1 MKQLSKI
8 LIAILTGGTLSLFL
22 VSFTIH
28 QKLSDDFLKQLGIS
42 RTDANS
48 KITGSLLDGNL
59 DGADLKNI
67 KNIALGNRAA
77 IAKDLL
83 VYTKQHLGSAAFIKE
98 YNALRERKKPVKSPV
113 QTPEEMQQAI
123 IGNAKKSIAD
133 LEDKLKTADAS
144 TKPMYEK
151 IVATVRQQLQQA
163 EDPNNKSVAGYRKGY
178 PGMVKDNDLHHQQ
191 RIAEWETKYPANHQ
205 LFVKQRLLQFLDE
218 TKDIDF
224 SAALFEKNGIKYFT
238 NPDYER
244 KSYRWKMAFR
254 AGAAVTGTARDFVQE
269 WVQSLP

>member
-1 MKQLSKI
+1 MKQLAKI
-8 LIAILTGGTLSLFL
+8 FIVLLTGGTLLLFL

-28 QKLSDDFLKQLGIS
+28 KKMADDFLKQLGIS
-42 RTDANS
+42 RADANS
-48 KITGSLLDGNL
+48 KITGSLLDGNV

-67 KNIALGNRAA
+67 KNIALGNRTAV
-77 IAKDLL
+77 AKELL
-83 VYTKQHLGSAAFIKE
+83 AYTKQHLGSAAFIKE

-123 IGNAKKSIAD
+123 VGNAKKSIAD
-133 LEDKLKTADAS
+133 LEDKLKKADAS
-144 TKPMYEK
+144 TRPMYEK

-178 PGMVKDNDLHHQQ
+178 PGMVKNNDLHHQQ
-191 RIAEWETKYPANHQ
+191 IIADWEAKYPADHR

-224 SAALFEKNGIKYFT
+224 GAALFEKNGIKYFT

-254 AGAAVTGTARDFVQE
+254 AGAAVTGMARAFVQE